1 MSSKSDNIVAS
12 LIMMLHNKDRCNT
25 STYQDWLRKK
35 ELRHPKPSDLKISIP
50 IVKMNFSKR
59 STPLRRPRESS
70 DDEVSDLL
78 NSTRFFIPKPS
89 KPRLSDAFLT
99 IPVENKSFDPTKS
112 GRFTFNRLSR
122 SDKPRLSDAFL
133 KRMHEDPSFRIHDES
148 SFDAND
154 ESSDDLLRSR
164 RVLTKNSS
172 RKVHD
177 PFQKPVDS
185 SLISE
190 DDELTSGM
198 TEIEPLSSR
207 LFSISGRWEI
217 KDGHIYITDDRPIFS
232 HAPHAIKRDPSA
244 KVIHY
249 SSTEDVLYKDDCMCN
264 FCRLLREY
272 NGCIFLFSHHFKTGK
287 GHGFF
292 SRM

>member
-1 MSSKSDNIVAS
+1 MSSKPDNIVAS
-12 LIMMLHNKDRCNT
+12 LIMKHHYKVGCNT
-25 STYQDWLRKK
+25 PRFPNWMGKK
-35 ELRHPKPSDLKISIP
+35 ELHHPKPSDLKISIP
-50 IVKMNFSKR
+50 IVKMNSSKR

-122 SDKPRLSDAFL
+122 PDKPRLSDAFL
-133 KRMHEDPSFRIHDES
+133 RRMHEDPSFRIHDES
-148 SFDAND
+148 SFDADD

-164 RVLTKNSS
+164 RVLT

-198 TEIEPLSSR
+198 TEIEPISSR

-217 KDGHIYITDDRPIFS
+217 KDGHIYITNDRPIFS
-232 HAPHAIKRDPSA
+232 HAPHAIKRDPTA

-272 NGCIFLFSHHFKTGK
+272 NGCIFLFSRHFNTGM